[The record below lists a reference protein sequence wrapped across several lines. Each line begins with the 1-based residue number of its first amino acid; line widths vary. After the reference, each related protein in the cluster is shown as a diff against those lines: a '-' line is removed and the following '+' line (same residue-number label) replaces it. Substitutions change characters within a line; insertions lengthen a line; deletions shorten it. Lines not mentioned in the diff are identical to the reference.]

1 MAISINWGTSVIFV
15 PRNDLILIQS
25 TPTEI
30 RQLNINDFRLALKDL
45 EDSTEGMPFPDTHN
59 HVAPISVGGVDLARV
74 IEILEPY
81 TVTFEDGQYA
91 VNLVGANSNIGDR
104 TNVNQVSVRSANSAG
119 LPDIEAIQ
127 AASYNGLVT
136 VRSDSIYSGITYP
149 VGTNSYP
156 VNNIPDARAIA
167 ARQGLN
173 GLKII
178 GQYTLDTGDDI
189 SNFSVY
195 GINAMNTQIVINP
208 GANTLNAQIVDAYV
222 TGNLDGGALLER
234 CMVDNLNYIN
244 GVIYNCMLQP
254 GTISLGGTNPAYF
267 LNCYS
272 GVPGQM
278 TPEIDMNG
286 TGNED
291 TPLVMR
297 NYAGGILLKQK
308 TGPGLVSIDLGSG
321 QVKIDPT
328 CVNGAITV
336 RGDGK
341 VITTSGVHIDTGIIN
356 GNLQVYNEANYGGH
370 IHDIWKDMGL
380 NPGSPSAKVL
390 ANLVKDEV
398 WNAQTTSHIAS
409 GSFGAFIQSKLLTV
423 AKYLGLK

>member
-1 MAISINWGTSVIFV
+1 MYIDWGTKIIHVFKS
-15 PRNDLILIQS
+15 DMILTQS
-25 TPTEI
+25 TPVEVY
-30 RQLNINDFRLALKDL
+30 QLNINDFRLGLKNL
-45 EDSTEGMPFPDTHN
+45 EDDPEGMPFPTTHN

-104 TNVNQVSVRSANSAG
+104 TNVNQVSIRSANSAG

-127 AASYNGLVT
+127 ASSFNGVVT
-136 VRSDSIYSGITYP
+136 VKAGSIYSGSTYP

-156 VNNIPDARAIA
+156 VNNIPDARLIA
-167 ARQGLN
+167 QKQGLTA
-173 GLKII
+173 LRII
-178 GQYTLDTGDDI
+178 GSYTMDTGDDI
-189 SNFSVY
+189 SNFTVL
-195 GINAMNTQIVINP
+195 GVNAMNTSIIINP
-208 GANTLNAQIVDAYV
+208 GAITTNTQITDAYI

-254 GTISLGGTNPAYF
+254 GTISLGGSNPAYF
-267 LNCYS
+267 LDCYS

-321 QVKIDPT
+321 QVKIDST

-341 VITTSGVHIDTGIIN
+341 VITSDGTHIDSGIIN

-380 NPGSPSAKVL
+380 NPGSPSGRVL

-398 WNAQTTSHIAS
+398 WNAQTTNYTAS